1 VVPKSKTIK
10 TKDSKEQ
17 IDNFKLKNL
26 NFIPMNLKTVFF
38 MSFFITL
45 LSCNLIQKKN
55 EAADTGDKEEIHIV
69 REYHDNGRIKSETEA
84 RGRLR
89 HGITKTYS
97 NTGILLSE
105 INYVN
110 NKKDGPSIN
119 YYTSGKV
126 HTKLMYKNG
135 VKEGESV
142 WYYESGKV
150 FRINPFKNGKLNGI
164 QKFYF
169 ENGKIMAEVP
179 YSNGQPGTGLKEYTE
194 SGELLKKYPSIRF
207 EEVNQVFEHQ
217 NIILKISLSNQSSKV
232 KFYFDNLIDGK
243 YLDEKSIPVS
253 VRSGIARKE
262 FKILPGSE
270 IKESINV
277 IAVYKTKY
285 GLPYVTQRT
294 YRLSGRN

>member
-1 VVPKSKTIK
+1 
-10 TKDSKEQ
+10 
-17 IDNFKLKNL
+17 
-26 NFIPMNLKTVFF
+26 MNLKTA
-38 MSFFITL
+38 FFISLLITL
-45 LSCNLIQKKN
+45 HSCNLIQKKN

-69 REYHDNGRIKSETEA
+69 REFHDNGRIKSETEA

-89 HGITKTYS
+89 HGITKNYS

-135 VKEGESV
+135 VKEGESI
-142 WYYESGKV
+142 WYYQSGKV
-150 FRINPFKNGKLNGI
+150 FRINPFKNGKLNGT

-179 YSNGQPGTGLKEYTE
+179 YSNGQPGIGLKEYTE
-194 SGELLKKYPSIRF
+194 SAELLKKYPSIRF

-217 NIILKISLSNQSSKV
+217 NIILKIFLSNQSSKV
-232 KFYFDNLIDGK
+232 KFYFDNLLDGK

-253 VRSGIARKE
+253 VRSGIASKE

-270 IKESINV
+270 IKKSINV

-294 YRLSGRN
+294 YHLSGTY